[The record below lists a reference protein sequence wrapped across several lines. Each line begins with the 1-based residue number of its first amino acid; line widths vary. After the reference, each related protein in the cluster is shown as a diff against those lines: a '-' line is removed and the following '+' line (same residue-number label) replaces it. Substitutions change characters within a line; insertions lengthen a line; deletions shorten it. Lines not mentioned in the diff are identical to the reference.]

1 MNCVSKFP
9 LTKPGRWTSVNK
21 DDPEFR
27 NSFKCHTQIFLICF
41 RKSTSIEKS
50 TWLPIKINILFA
62 FPCRRWPSESYY
74 HRMNYMRDFKCE
86 GDGCYSVTIDV
97 DLRDLERSTGM
108 VYEILHLLQKKILGQ
123 DLSIRDF
130 YKLINMGKDIV
141 DGQLE
146 RVPSLRKKYDPQF
159 LEMQIRNLR

>member
-1 MNCVSKFP
+1 
-9 LTKPGRWTSVNK
+9 
-21 DDPEFR
+21 
-27 NSFKCHTQIFLICF
+27 
-41 RKSTSIEKS
+41 
-50 TWLPIKINILFA
+50 
-62 FPCRRWPSESYY
+62 
-74 HRMNYMRDFKCE
+74 MRDFKCE